1 MFFLILLLNRC
12 SISKELGNNNMLL
25 DDIMALHFY
34 FATVITENKND
45 AQISKLKAGFTSYV
59 QEKEKCKLFLF

>member
-1 MFFLILLLNRC
+1 
-12 SISKELGNNNMLL
+12 MLL